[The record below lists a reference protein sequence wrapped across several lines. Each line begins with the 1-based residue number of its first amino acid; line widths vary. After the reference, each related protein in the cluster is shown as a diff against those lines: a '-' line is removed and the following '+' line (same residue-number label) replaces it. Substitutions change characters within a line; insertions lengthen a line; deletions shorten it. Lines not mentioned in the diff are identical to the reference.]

1 MSFIPRREWLETHCK
16 PERVQQ
22 KDSIHY
28 PFLYGRYAFT
38 QTSIEPENDIHILLD
53 LFERF
58 TYFPLVIS
66 GNWYANSYAEALFI
80 KYNLFQ
86 SVHLLDTVMPERVLN
101 MLRSNCYVYIEPN
114 HIAAKNTALAES
126 MYLQLPTIAYASE
139 TNMEITNHKAM
150 YYKTPAE
157 LLAALQSL
165 HPAKASKL
173 GHTMKKVIEEKL
185 NEATPPINYNRED
198 PHDLLSQ
205 KSQSYHP
212 NKPYP
217 YLE

>member
-1 MSFIPRREWLETHCK
+1 MNFIPRREWLETHCK

-38 QTSIEPENDIHILLD
+38 QTYIEPENDIHILLD

-58 TYFPLVIS
+58 SQFPLVIS
-66 GNWYANSYAEALFI
+66 GNWYANSYAEALYI
-80 KYNLFQ
+80 KYNLCQ

-139 TNMEITNHKAM
+139 TNLQITNHKAM

-157 LLAALQSL
+157 LLEALKSL
-165 HPAKASKL
+165 HPAKATQL
-173 GHTMKKVIEEKL
+173 GHTMKKVMEEKL
-185 NEATPPINYNRED
+185 NESIQPINYTPED
-198 PHDLLSQ
+198 LHGLPSQ
-205 KSQSYHP
+205 KSQNYHP
-212 NKPYP
+212 YTPYP
-217 YLE
+217 YPE